1 MKKVLSTLLV
11 LILVLGVGGY
21 LLASSADA
29 SEPGDTLYSVDI
41 LAEDVQRIF
50 AFNALDKAELEQA
63 ILDERAEELLALL
76 EKEADEDV
84 VKGAVDSLDKQRI
97 RAEERI
103 QLLADE
109 KGNIEDADLTRVQN
123 RYEKQ
128 VEEQLMNMEKVQN
141 KYMNIGEET
150 KKGFED
156 AAKQMNGNTQQNMEE
171 NTNKNQGEATE
182 QKETNQESNGNSDGG
197 SANGN
202 NGSSGGNGGN

>member
-41 LAEDVQRIF
+41 LAEDVQRLF
-50 AFNALDKAELEQA
+50 AFNTLDKAELEQA

-76 EKEADEDV
+76 EKEANEDV
-84 VKGAVDSLDKQRI
+84 VKEAVDGLDKQRV

-123 RYEKQ
+123 RYEQQ

-141 KYMNIGEET
+141 KYMNVGEET

-156 AAKQMNGNTQQNMEE
+156 AAIQMNGNTQQNMEE
-171 NTNKNQGEATE
+171 NTNENQGEATE

-202 NGSSGGNGGN
+202 NGSN